1 MFTLTVVQAG
11 HRSSPSLLPLFLGY
25 SFQHKLPNILVN
37 FGLPM
42 SVSFYS
48 SQQLPNFSW
57 RISVSLLN
65 HILCLTFPAQ
75 DHMAECSKEAILLW
89 EAANA
94 TLSAHAKTTTTG
106 STWTEDQSEKNNELL
121 EELGRV
127 RQKLSGRWGG
137 GDFDMWEKQV
147 LYS

>member
-1 MFTLTVVQAG
+1 
-11 HRSSPSLLPLFLGY
+11 
-25 SFQHKLPNILVN
+25 
-37 FGLPM
+37 
-42 SVSFYS
+42 
-48 SQQLPNFSW
+48 
-57 RISVSLLN
+57 
-65 HILCLTFPAQ
+65 
-75 DHMAECSKEAILLW
+75 MAECSKEAILLW